1 MQAEAQF
8 HIHKITDDTTKYYH
22 VVAALDQETSGRIL
36 STLSSPPT
44 DKYTDLKQR
53 LLTTFGLSKHERA
66 SKLLHLHP
74 LGDRKPSELM
84 DEMLS
89 LLADHGFYFLA
100 EQLFLEQLPEDIW
113 LQLSNEDFTNP
124 RALATKADVLWI
136 AKQQAAT
143 TINKVISQPNGKIT
157 IRHDGWCF
165 YHKRFGNNA
174 RNCKAPCKHPAA
186 PKIAAVTTCRD
197 KQARLLYVK
206 DDVSGRRFLVDTGA
220 LVSVFPASRLD
231 TRSHHARP
239 LLEAANGSTIHTYG
253 EKQMTLSI
261 KGRKYVWKF
270 LAAGVTQP
278 LLGADFLCSNTLM
291 VDVKG
296 QRLVDPTTHTSLP
309 LFVTNASAHGIHN
322 VAQDSD
328 FSALLKEFPDILT
341 PTFSNP
347 TAKHGVVHYISTEGP
362 PIHSRARRLPPEKLT
377 IARNEFRTMEEMGII
392 WRSTSQWASPLHMVP
407 KQLGSWRPCGDYR
420 RLNNSTVPDRYPIPH
435 IQDLSTNLSGAK
447 VFSKVDLVR
456 GYHQIPV
463 LLLPHLLVILQMPF
477 GLKNAAQAFQRLMD
491 TVCRGPSF
499 VFVYLDD
506 ILIFS
511 RSQEEHRAHLRQL
524 FGRLQEHGLVISL
537 SKCKFGVNEIAFL
550 GHRVNQQ
557 GVFPLPEKVDAIRSF
572 PTPTT
577 VKQLQEYLG
586 MVNFYHRFVPSAAAL
601 MQPLYKAIDVK
612 RKLLVW
618 TSELDAAFKQSR
630 KHWQMLPCLYTHVT
644 RHQHH

>member
-1 MQAEAQF
+1 MAETNAVAIKLPTFWAQQPEVWFLQAEAQF
-8 HIHKITDDTTKYYH
+8 HIRKITDDTTKYYH

-44 DKYTDLKQR
+44 DNKYTDLKQR
-53 LLTTFGLSKHERA
+53 LLTTFGLSKREQA

-89 LLADHGFYFLA
+89 LLADHGFCFLA
-100 EQLFLEQLPEDIW
+100 EQLFLEQLPEDIR
-113 LQLSNEDFTNP
+113 LQFSNEDFTNP

-143 TINKVISQPNGKIT
+143 TINKVISQSNGKIT
-157 IRHDGWCF
+157 TRHDGWCF
-165 YHKRFGNNA
+165 YHKLFGDDA

-220 LVSVFPASRLD
+220 LVSVFPASGLD

-261 KGRKYVWKF
+261 NGRKYVWKF
-270 LAAGVTQP
+270 LVADVTQP

-296 QRLVDPTTHTSLP
+296 QRLVDPTTYTSLP

-328 FSALLKEFPDILT
+328 FSALLKEFPDILP

-347 TAKHGVVHYISTEGP
+347 TAKHGVVHYISTESP
-362 PIHSRARRLPPEKLT
+362 PIHS
-377 IARNEFRTMEEMGII
+377 
-392 WRSTSQWASPLHMVP
+392 
-407 KQLGSWRPCGDYR
+407 
-420 RLNNSTVPDRYPIPH
+420 
-435 IQDLSTNLSGAK
+435 
-447 VFSKVDLVR
+447 
-456 GYHQIPV
+456 
-463 LLLPHLLVILQMPF
+463 
-477 GLKNAAQAFQRLMD
+477 
-491 TVCRGPSF
+491 
-499 VFVYLDD
+499 
-506 ILIFS
+506 
-511 RSQEEHRAHLRQL
+511 
-524 FGRLQEHGLVISL
+524 
-537 SKCKFGVNEIAFL
+537 
-550 GHRVNQQ
+550 
-557 GVFPLPEKVDAIRSF
+557 
-572 PTPTT
+572 
-577 VKQLQEYLG
+577 
-586 MVNFYHRFVPSAAAL
+586 
-601 MQPLYKAIDVK
+601 
-612 RKLLVW
+612 
-618 TSELDAAFKQSR
+618 
-630 KHWQMLPCLYTHVT
+630 
-644 RHQHH
+644 